1 MYDLFYLK
9 LVTRTFFQW
18 VYFLHIGKAGGT
30 ILKSI
35 FSNNKI
41 QKNKIKVI
49 GVSEKFKIY
58 QLHPD
63 QKYIFSIRNPI
74 TRYFSAFHAR
84 KIKSDIWTKEYYSV
98 EGFGFYLY
106 NDANQLAE
114 DLYSKNLI
122 KVFLSH
128 ISIRCIPIINE
139 NIYSW
144 FNIEDLKKNL
154 PQFIFENST
163 INEDWK
169 FFSTKFGFEQNELLN
184 HMHVR
189 NKTFGIKSQL
199 SEKAKENLK
208 RYYKKDFEIYEYCL
222 KIKNLKNF

>member
-1 MYDLFYLK
+1 VGVNIFFFLKRKYYLVFKSPIK
-9 LVTRTFFQW
+9 LDNNI

-169 FFSTKFGFEQNELLN
+169 FFSTKFGFEQNEF
-184 HMHVR
+184 VF
-189 NKTFGIKSQL
+189 KCFGIIKIN
-199 SEKAKENLK
+199 KAK
-208 RYYKKDFEIYEYCL
+208 RTSCVTSIS
-222 KIKNLKNF
+222 